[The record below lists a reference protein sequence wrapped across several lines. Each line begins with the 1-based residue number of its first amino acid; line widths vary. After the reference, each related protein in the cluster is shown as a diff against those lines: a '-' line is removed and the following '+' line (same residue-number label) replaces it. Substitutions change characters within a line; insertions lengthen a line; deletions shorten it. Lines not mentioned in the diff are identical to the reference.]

1 MVATSDRVLDIGA
14 QKQLF
19 VDDYIVAETAGVTRV
34 LNQPVKYVGNPVM
47 IPLYPWEGSLWLYG
61 DVFRD
66 PDGGFRMWYTGPGR
80 GGLPDMA
87 SLDLDSSAAQGY
99 GTLTG
104 GFDLDNLHYVMGYA
118 TSKDGIF

>member
-1 MVATSDRVLDIGA
+1 MGESLNTGTTR
-14 QKQLF
+14 QLF
-19 VDDYIVAETAGVTRV
+19 VDDYVIEETRGVVRT
-34 LNQPVKYVGNPVM
+34 LNQPDKYVGNPVM